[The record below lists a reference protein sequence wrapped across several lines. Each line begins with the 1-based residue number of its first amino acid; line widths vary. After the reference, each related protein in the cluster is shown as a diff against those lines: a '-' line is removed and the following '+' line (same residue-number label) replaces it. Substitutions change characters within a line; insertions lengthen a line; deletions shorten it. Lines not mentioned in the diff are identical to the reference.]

1 MTVSVAAP
9 GVWSDGKRH
18 LWWLGTLPMI
28 TPLLA
33 GLFAL
38 ISGVQVFW
46 WSGVLVIFGLI
57 PLIDGLLGEDASNPP
72 ESAVPDLE
80 KQPYYRFIVYSC
92 AVLSVLS
99 LVVTAWMA
107 VRGVDWIIAGGLLQ
121 LSQQLHLQGGL
132 ANFATFLTERA
143 QLHGSIGW
151 FTYLGMAMST
161 GAATGIAINIAHE
174 LGHKNRGMAK
184 FLAKLALASTF
195 YGHFFVEHNRGHH
208 VRVAT
213 PEDPASSRLGESFW
227 SFLPRTVWFSLRSAW
242 HLESERLHKL
252 GLPTLH
258 WKNGVLSAWLYS
270 VVLWG
275 VLIAWLGV
283 TVIPFLVIQGIY
295 GFSLLEVVNYVEHY
309 GLLRQKQP
317 NGRYERCSPRHS
329 WNSNRIVTNIFL
341 FQLQRHSDHHAN
353 PTRSYQALRHFDE
366 SPQLPYG
373 YATMIVW
380 AYVPVLWRRLMDHR
394 VLAHY
399 SGDVRLANLHPAKRA
414 ELLRQY
420 GFADTDPDTAV

>member
-1 MTVSVAAP
+1 MSASLVAP
-9 GVWSDGKRH
+9 GIWTDGKRH
-18 LWWLGTLPMI
+18 LWWLGALPMA
-28 TPLLA
+28 TPLLS

-38 ISGVQVFW
+38 TTGIQSLW

-57 PLIDGLLGEDASNPP
+57 PMIDGLFGEDRNNPP
-72 ESAVPDLE
+72 ETMVPDLE
-80 KQPYYRFIVYSC
+80 KQTYYRWIIYTCV
-92 AVLSVLS
+92 ALVTLSMIS
-99 LVVTAWMA
+99 TAWLA
-107 VRGVDWIIAGGLLQ
+107 AGGIDWLIGGGLLR
-121 LSQQLHLQGGL
+121 LGEAWSLHGGL
-132 ANFATFLTERA
+132 ASLMGYITERA
-143 QLHGSIGW
+143 QVHGSVGA

-174 LGHKNRGMAK
+174 LGHKTRPLEQ
-184 FLAKLALASTF
+184 FLAKLSLAPTF

-227 SFLPRTVWFSLRSAW
+227 RFLPRSVYHSLRSAW
-242 HLESERLHKL
+242 HLERDRLGKL
-252 GLPTLH
+252 GLPALH
-258 WKNGVLSAWLYS
+258 WKNTVLGAWMFS
-270 VVLWG
+270 VVMWG
-275 VLIAWLGV
+275 GLILWLGSA
-283 TVIPFLVIQGIY
+283 VIPFLLIQGIY

-309 GLLRQKQP
+309 GLLRQKLP

-341 FQLQRHSDHHAN
+341 FQLQRHSDHHAY

-373 YATMIVW
+373 YASMIVW
-380 AYVPVLWRRLMDHR
+380 AYVPFLWRRLMDHR

-399 SGDVRLANLHPAKRA
+399 EGNVRLANLQPSRRL
-414 ELLRQY
+414 ELLKRY
-420 GFADTDPDTAV
+420 GTRHTD

>member
-1 MTVSVAAP
+1 M
-9 GVWSDGKRH
+9 
-18 LWWLGTLPMI
+18 
-28 TPLLA
+28 
-33 GLFAL
+33 
-38 ISGVQVFW
+38 
-46 WSGVLVIFGLI
+46 IFGLI
-57 PLIDGLLGEDASNPP
+57 PLIDGLMGEDASNPP

-107 VRGVDWIIAGGLLQ
+107 ISGVDWIIAGGLLQ
-121 LSQQLHLQGGL
+121 LSEQLHLQGSL
-132 ANFATFLTERA
+132 ASFAAFLTERA

-227 SFLPRTVWFSLRSAW
+227 SFLPRTVWFSLSSAW
-242 HLESERLHKL
+242 HLESQRLEKL

-275 VLIAWLGV
+275 VLIAWLGAA
-283 TVIPFLVIQGIY
+283 VIPFLVIQGSTA
-295 GFSLLEVVNYVEHY
+295 SLCWRWSTTSSTTVCCARNSPTAVMNAARRATP
-309 GLLRQKQP
+309 GTATGSSP
-317 NGRYERCSPRHS
+317 TSSCSSCSATPTTTPTRPVRIRPCVTSTSRHS
-329 WNSNRIVTNIFL
+329 C
-341 FQLQRHSDHHAN
+341 
-353 PTRSYQALRHFDE
+353 PM
-366 SPQLPYG
+366 
-373 YATMIVW
+373 AT
-380 AYVPVLWRRLMDHR
+380 P
-394 VLAHY
+394 
-399 SGDVRLANLHPAKRA
+399 P
-414 ELLRQY
+414 
-420 GFADTDPDTAV
+420 

>member
-1 MTVSVAAP
+1 MSVSVAVPSTWA
-9 GVWSDGKRH
+9 DGKRH

-28 TPLLA
+28 TPILA

-38 ISGVQVFW
+38 SVGIPALW
-46 WSGVLVIFGLI
+46 WSGVVVIFGLI
-57 PLIDGLLGEDASNPP
+57 PLIDGLLGEDTSNPP
-72 ESAVPDLE
+72 ETVVPDLE
-80 KQPYYRFIVYSC
+80 KRTYYRWIVYSC
-92 AVLSVLS
+92 AVLACVSM
-99 LVVTAWMA
+99 VVTAWMA
-107 VRGVDWIIAGGLLQ
+107 VSGVDWLIGGGLLR
-121 LSQQLHLQGGL
+121 LVEQGS
-132 ANFATFLTERA
+132 
-143 QLHGSIGW
+143 LHGSLAQVAVFFTEQAQHHGQVGP

-174 LGHKNRGMAK
+174 LGHKPRPLEQ
-184 FLAKLALASTF
+184 FLAKLALAPTF
-195 YGHFFVEHNRGHH
+195 YGHFFIEHNRGHH

-227 SFLPRTVWFSLRSAW
+227 RFLPRSTWFSLRSAW
-242 HLESERLHKL
+242 HLERERLHKL

-258 WKNGVLSAWLYS
+258 WKNGVLGAWMFS

-275 VLIAWLGV
+275 ALILWLGV
-283 TVIPFLVIQGIY
+283 AVIPFLLIQGIY

-309 GLLRQKQP
+309 GLLRQKLP

-341 FQLQRHSDHHAN
+341 FQLQRHSDHHAY

-373 YATMIVW
+373 YASMIVW
-380 AYVPVLWRRLMDHR
+380 AYVPFLWRRLMDHR

-399 SGDVRLANLHPAKRA
+399 AGDVRLANLQPSQRAALLKR
-414 ELLRQY
+414 Y
-420 GFADTDPDTAV
+420 GAGDGH